1 MPGATTQMWSFESN
15 KATLADAASAT
26 EMALR
31 PTRSIILY
39 NRHKLIENTPQAC
52 TWFAFDDNNS
62 RHVLPVGTPLV
73 VDVDSLANVSH
84 MLTYGGAPVYTLDAT
99 RLGVPDVQVPWAR
112 WVNPPARK
120 KYKGVISTA
129 LHASPSKPKLKG
141 FMLGIKSGMRSK
153 RTTDIRHVHTVVSG
167 RTFITTEELE
177 DGGDEIKTGT
187 IIEKWG
193 RRMRVLVRNDNLT
206 LVNLSPAPLEF
217 DAHFDA
223 RPLLHLVHI

>member
-1 MPGATTQMWSFESN
+1 MELYNVPGATTQMWSFESN

-39 NRHKLIENTPQAC
+39 NRHKLIEDTPQAC

-73 VDVDSLANVSH
+73 VDMDSLANVSH
-84 MLTYGGAPVYTLDAT
+84 MLTYGGTPVYTLDAA
-99 RLGVPDVQVPWAR
+99 RLGVPAVQVPWAR
-112 WVNPPARK
+112 WVNPPQRK
-120 KYKGVISTA
+120 KHKGVISTA
-129 LHASPSKPKLKG
+129 PRASSPRPTLEG

-167 RTFITTEELE
+167 RTFISTEELE
-177 DGGDEIKTGT
+177 DGGDELTTGA

-206 LVNLSPAPLEF
+206 LVHLSAGAVDFNKMRL
-217 DAHFDA
+217 
-223 RPLLHLVHI
+223 